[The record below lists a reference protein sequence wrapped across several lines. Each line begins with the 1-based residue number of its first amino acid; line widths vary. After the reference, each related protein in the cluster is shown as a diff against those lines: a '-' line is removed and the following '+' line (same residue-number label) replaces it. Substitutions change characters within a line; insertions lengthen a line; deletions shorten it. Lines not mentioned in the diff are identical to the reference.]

1 MPRTFLIPVLACLAV
16 ALLDTRAPA
25 ADLPSDLALIPGDA
39 AGFVSV
45 DVPGILNS
53 PTCEEVRFVLGA
65 IKPAEIAAFA
75 KKFPVD
81 PTTIERM
88 TILFPTGQTALEPNP
103 NFHPTA
109 VSALVVVGCSKPF
122 DRATLAKGI
131 FPAGR
136 PKSYRGRSYQFD
148 EDAWSGVLALPG
160 DRTFVVGAEDS
171 LVWLIDRLE
180 KGDTPGPLSPARAEA
195 ARHTFFAAFRPS
207 AVVPAATLPADL
219 RPLAE
224 AQRICLAIDLDKTL
238 KASLELHYEN
248 AAGATAGEAALKAAI
263 SLGRNL
269 LQKYEESLKQVIDKP
284 SAAGGVA
291 SPGEFPERFAA
302 LLGVG
307 VVRRLDEALKALPV
321 EQQGSIVR
329 AALEMPL
336 PSSGAIG
343 AVVVAGISTL
353 GTTAGSTF
361 QYVGSSIKPPGTGP
375 SPEEVRL
382 KKLAAA
388 FKAYHAEHGRL
399 PPAALAGK
407 DGTPLL
413 SWRVALLP
421 YLGEKELHAQFHFDE
436 PWDSLHN
443 KKLIA
448 KMPDVFNKPYI
459 SPQNYG
465 RTNAQVVT
473 GPGTLFD
480 GLVGMKSPGGAQT
493 ILALES
499 GDGGSVWWTKPAD
512 MAFAPGKPPM
522 VFGGYNW
529 NKCWVVFADGTV
541 KQLTK
546 TDDEKTLPE
555 LLMRPKD
562 R

>member
-1 MPRTFLIPVLACLAV
+1 MPRTFLIPIFACLAV
-16 ALLDTRAPA
+16 VLLDSRAPA
-25 ADLPSDLALIPGDA
+25 ADVPPDLALIPGDA

-53 PTCEEVRFVLGA
+53 PICDEVRFALGA
-65 IKPAEIAAFA
+65 LKPAEIAAFA

-81 PTTIERM
+81 PTTIQRVV
-88 TILFPTGQTALEPNP
+88 ILFPTGPTALDPIPNL
-103 NFHPTA
+103 HPTA

-122 DRATLAKGI
+122 DRATLAKGM

-136 PKSYRGRSYQFD
+136 PKGYRGRSYQFD
-148 EDAWSGVLALPG
+148 EDAWSGVLALPD

-180 KGDTPGPLSPARAEA
+180 RGDAVGPLSPARAEA
-195 ARHTFFAAFRPS
+195 ARHTLFAAFHPS
-207 AVVPAATLPADL
+207 AVVPPAALPAEL
-219 RPLAE
+219 RPLAD
-224 AQRICLAIDLDKTL
+224 AQRICLAIDPGKTL
-238 KASLELHYEN
+238 KASLELHYAN
-248 AAGATAGEAALKAAI
+248 AAGATAGEAALKVAI
-263 SLGRNL
+263 GLGRDQLRKAEENL
-269 LQKYEESLKQVIDKP
+269 KKVTDKP
-284 SAAGGVA
+284 VPAGGVA
-291 SPGEFPERFAA
+291 SPSEFPERFAA
-302 LLGVG
+302 LIGVG
-307 VVRRLDEALKALPV
+307 AIRRLDEALKALPV
-321 EQQGSIVR
+321 EQQGATVR
-329 AALEMPL
+329 VALEMPM
-336 PSSGAIG
+336 PSGAS
-343 AVVVAGISTL
+343 ALVVMAGITTL
-353 GTTAGSTF
+353 GTNANSTF
-361 QYVGSSIKPPGTGP
+361 QFVGSAIKPPGSGP

-388 FKAYHAEHGRL
+388 FKAYHAEHGHY

-407 DGTPLL
+407 DGTSLL

-421 YLGEKELHAQFHFDE
+421 HLGEKELYTQFHFDE

-448 KMPDVFNKPYI
+448 KMPDVFNKPHI
-459 SPQNYG
+459 WPQNYG

-480 GLVGMKSPGGAQT
+480 GPVGLKGPGAQT

-512 MAFAPGKPPM
+512 ATYAPGKPPT
-522 VFGGYNW
+522 VFGSSDWGS
-529 NKCWVVFADGTV
+529 CWVVFADGTA
-541 KQLTK
+541 KRLTK
-546 TDDEKTLPE
+546 KDDAKALPE